1 MVSSIPSHGLCFD
14 DCCARTLFDVSNVSK
29 GLVRFVLRN
38 RIMTRQQFIA
48 ALADWIRRDNSLS
61 REDPFNLEHASFT
74 RTQIDSLASFC
85 QSQNPQFNRQ
95 RWLDYVA
102 GTHGPQ
108 ERVT

>member
-1 MVSSIPSHGLCFD
+1 
-14 DCCARTLFDVSNVSK
+14 
-29 GLVRFVLRN
+29 
-38 RIMTRQQFIA
+38 MTRQQLIA

-102 GTHGPQ
+102 STHGPQ
-108 ERVT
+108 RSVSHDPSPRATPRRRD